1 MRSAQQKLTS
11 SWSPLLAMLLA
22 PELDWE
28 FALPLR
34 RLSGRHVYLI
44 PSAVESWC
52 GAPGHHV
59 EAVGR
64 NLLFGVALGPSRR
77 DPFECDL
84 AAEGASELSP
94 N

>member
-1 MRSAQQKLTS
+1 
-11 SWSPLLAMLLA
+11 MLLA

-28 FALPLR
+28 FVLPLR

-77 DPFECDL
+77 DPFYCDL
-84 AAEGASELSP
+84 AAEGASTLRKPRPRGEP
-94 N
+94 R